1 VRTRGLD
8 DAISSSGG
16 WVRGH
21 ADAGQ
26 RALVADARAAIE
38 QDERDMAALYARTL
52 ENRERLATLLPPTRG
67 RHGVV
72 ELAGTARIGQM
83 RATTQSEIAVR
94 IVRNFPRVL
103 ELMKSGAMYRGTV
116 EMLATLTKN
125 ASTEVQVELGYRISD
140 ELAPLDAVD
149 ARELIVQTLLEV
161 EADLGKQEKEE
172 RHERARKNR
181 GLWIKPL
188 GDGMTRIGC
197 DVDDIAAQHF
207 ARNLDELVRVQ
218 TEADRRTGV
227 ERTMQQRRADVLA
240 ELPKRQLDLIAA
252 VQRGKDLV
260 PGAESAE
267 DRALALMAI
276 PVKNNTVL
284 NLHFAVSTAAG
295 LDNCPGRIDGAGPI
309 EAGHLRALLPVAKVR
324 RVFVTDTGIPIA
336 MDAQLQPP
344 LAEAESTGGHT
355 RRRARDAGPG
365 RSSSE
370 RRQRRRPGSG
380 IPPDR
385 LHELFRG
392 TIHSTAPEPQ
402 HDPSAALRRLVHV
415 RDQGCLGVGCSVP
428 GHQCEQDHRV
438 EFGTPGGVTSA
449 ANLGDLSPGCHHL
462 KHDGWKL
469 VLNEDGSVT
478 WTSPSGGVYRRTSR
492 WRPPPLY
499 RRSRLQARSSDPSEA
514 ATPAPPPGDADSEPT
529 PTTAEGA
536 DRSGTADAW
545 GDGRGWNDGPP
556 PF

>member
-1 VRTRGLD
+1 LD
-8 DAISSSGG
+8 EAISSSGG
-16 WVRGH
+16 WTWGH
-21 ADAGQ
+21 TDAGQ
-26 RALVADARAAIE
+26 RALVADVRAAIE
-38 QDERDMAALYARTL
+38 QDERDLAALYARSL

-67 RHGVV
+67 RPGVV

-140 ELAPLDAVD
+140 ELVPLDAVD

-161 EADLGKQEKEE
+161 EADLGKQQKEE

-197 DVDDIAAQHF
+197 DVDDITAQHF
-207 ARNLDELVRVQ
+207 ALHFEELVRVQ

-227 ERTMQQRRADVLA
+227 ERTAQQRRADVLA

-252 VQRGKDLV
+252 AQRGKDLV
-260 PGAESAE
+260 PGAESVQE
-267 DRALALMAI
+267 RALALMSV

-284 NLHFAVSTAAG
+284 NLHFAVTTAMG

-309 EAGHLRALLPVAKVR
+309 EAGHLKVLLPVARVR

-336 MDAQLQPP
+336 MDAHLQPP
-344 LAEAESTGGHT
+344 LAEADVSGQHGSR
-355 RRRARDAGPG
+355 RRRAPDDGRRGP
-365 RSSSE
+365 
-370 RRQRRRPGSG
+370 RQQRKRPAAG

-385 LHELFRG
+385 LYELFRG
-392 TIHSTAPEPQ
+392 TLHSTAPEAQ
-402 HDPSAALRRLVHV
+402 HDPSAALSRLVHPTHV
-415 RDQGCLGVGCSVP
+415 SLATATAVP
-428 GHQCEQDHRV
+428 HRSS
-438 EFGTPGGVTSA
+438 EG
-449 ANLGDLSPGCHHL
+449 
-462 KHDGWKL
+462 
-469 VLNEDGSVT
+469 
-478 WTSPSGGVYRRTSR
+478 RTAGPR
-492 WRPPPLY
+492 
-499 RRSRLQARSSDPSEA
+499 RRS
-514 ATPAPPPGDADSEPT
+514 
-529 PTTAEGA
+529 
-536 DRSGTADAW
+536 
-545 GDGRGWNDGPP
+545 
-556 PF
+556 